1 MSKVEIYDTTLR
13 DGSQGEGISFS
24 REDKLK
30 ILKCLDGFRVDYIEG
45 GWPGSNPKDIEFF
58 RAAKDVPLEHAK
70 LAAFGS
76 TCRPGKAPEDDK
88 NLQALLEVGTGVVT
102 IFGKS
107 WKLHVTEVFRTTLE
121 ENLRMI
127 EESVKFLRSQGKE
140 VIYDAEHFF
149 DGYRDDPSYALE
161 TLAAASNGG
170 ARVLVL
176 CDTNGGTLPAVVGK
190 AVTEVKAR
198 FPRQNVGI
206 HTHNDSGVATANSLE
221 AVERGAMHVQG
232 TFNGLGERC
241 GNADLSNIIPNL
253 LLKMDRELSIG
264 RQDLVHL
271 THIARYVCAIA
282 NRAFPENL
290 PYVGQMAFAH
300 KGGVH
305 VNSVMKLAATY
316 EHIEPDVV
324 GNSRRVLISEL
335 SGKANVQH
343 LADAEGIRLEEDP
356 QAAQRAVEEIK
367 QLENYGYVFEGAEAS
382 STLIILKHMGRL
394 PELFDLVRYRVAV
407 EHRATGGAF
416 SEATVKIRVRGEEH
430 LAVGEGVGP
439 VDALD
444 SALRS
449 AIRQFYPELDCIV
462 LNDYRVRIINA
473 AAGAHAKV
481 CVFIDSFD
489 KAEDVSWG
497 TVGAGENIIEASWS
511 ALKDSII
518 YGLLQRQRPEFWHE
532 NVRQA
537 AKSKRVAGETAASPR
552 T

>member
-1 MSKVEIYDTTLR
+1 MARVEIYDTTLR

-30 ILKCLDGFRVDYIEG
+30 ILKCLDAFGVDYIEG
-45 GWPGSNPKDIEFF
+45 GWPGSNPKDVEFF
-58 RAAKDVPLEHAK
+58 LAAKDVPLENAR

-76 TCRPGKAPEDDK
+76 TCRPGKAAEDDR
-88 NLQALLEVGTGVVT
+88 NLQSLIEVGTPVVT

-127 EESVKFLRSQGKE
+127 EDSVRFLGAQGRE

-149 DGYRDDPSYALE
+149 DGYRDDPAYALE
-161 TLAAASNGG
+161 TLAAAARGG
-170 ARVLVL
+170 ARTLVL
-176 CDTNGGTLPAVVGK
+176 CDTNGGTLPMLLGK
-190 AVTEVKAR
+190 IVSEVRLK
-198 FPRQNVGI
+198 FPRERLGI

-221 AVERGAMHVQG
+221 AIERGAVHVQG

-253 LLKMDRELSIG
+253 LLKLGHTLGISREK
-264 RQDLVHL
+264 LVHL
-271 THIARYVCAIA
+271 TYTARYLSAIA
-282 NRAFPENL
+282 NRSFPENL

-324 GNSRRVLISEL
+324 GNTRRVLISEL
-335 SGKANVQH
+335 SGKANVLH
-343 LADAEGIRLEEDP
+343 LAGAEGLELEAHP
-356 QAAQRAVEEIK
+356 QAAQRAVDEIK
-367 QLENYGYVFEGAEAS
+367 QLENDGYVFEGAEAS
-382 STLIILKHMGRL
+382 SMLIVLKHMGTL
-394 PELFDLVRYRVAV
+394 PEFFELVRYRVAV

-444 SALRS
+444 AALRS
-449 AIRQFYPELDCIV
+449 AIREFYPELEAIA
-462 LNDYRVRIINA
+462 LHDYRVRIINA
-473 AAGAHAKV
+473 VAGTHARV
-481 CVFIDSFD
+481 CVFIETMDRASE
-489 KAEDVSWG
+489 KTWG
-497 TVGAGENIIEASWS
+497 TVGAGENIIEASWL
-511 ALKDSII
+511 ALRDSIL
-518 YGLLQRQRPEFWHE
+518 YGLWRRS
-532 NVRQA
+532 RDA
-537 AKSKRVAGETAASPR
+537 TAK
-552 T
+552 

>member
-30 ILKCLDGFRVDYIEG
+30 ILKCLDGFKVDFVEG
-45 GWPGSNPKDIEFF
+45 GWPGSNPKDVEFF
-58 RAAKDVPLEHAK
+58 LAAKDVPLEHTK
-70 LAAFGS
+70 LTSFGS

-88 NLQALLEVGTGVVT
+88 NLQSLIDVGTGVVT

-107 WKLHVTEVFRTTLE
+107 WKLHVTEVFRTTLG

-127 EESVKFLRSQGKE
+127 EDSVRYLRSNSRE

-149 DGYRDDPSYALE
+149 DGFKDDPSYALE
-161 TLAAASNGG
+161 TIAAALRGG
-170 ARVLVL
+170 ARVITL
-176 CDTNGGTLPAVVGK
+176 CDTNGGTLPTALGK
-190 AVTEVKAR
+190 IVSTVRER
-198 FPRQNVGI
+198 FPQASVGI
-206 HTHNDSGVATANSLE
+206 HTHNDSGVATANTLE

-253 LLKMDRELSIG
+253 VLKMGRELSI
-264 RQDLVHL
+264 RRENLVHL
-271 THIARYVCAIA
+271 THTARYVCALA
-282 NRAFPENL
+282 NRTFPENL

-316 EHIEPDVV
+316 EHIEPDLV

-335 SGKANVQH
+335 SGKANVLH
-343 LADAEGIRLEEDP
+343 LAIAEGINIDEQP
-356 QAAQRAVEEIK
+356 HAAQRAVDEIK
-367 QLENYGYVFEGAEAS
+367 QRENEGYVFEGAEAS
-382 STLIILKHMGRL
+382 STLIILKHMGLL
-394 PELFDLVRYRVAV
+394 PEFFDLVRYRVAV
-407 EHRATGGAF
+407 EHRATGGTF
-416 SEATVKIRVRGEEH
+416 SEATVKIRVSGEEH

-449 AIRQFYPELDCIV
+449 AIHEFYPELERIA
-462 LNDYRVRIINA
+462 LHDYRVRIINA
-473 AAGAHAKV
+473 AAGTHARV
-481 CVFIDSFD
+481 CVFIETVD
-489 KAEDVSWG
+489 KDQEVTWG
-497 TVGAGENIIEASWS
+497 SVGAGENIIEASWS

-518 YGLLQRQRPEFWHE
+518 YGLWRKSRK
-532 NVRQA
+532 
-537 AKSKRVAGETAASPR
+537 AKG
-552 T
+552 

>member
-1 MSKVEIYDTTLR
+1 MPKVEIYDTTLR

-30 ILKCLDGFRVDYIEG
+30 ILKCLDGFFVDFVEG
-45 GWPGSNPKDIEFF
+45 GWPGSNPKDVDFF
-58 RAAKDVPLEHAK
+58 RAAKDVPLEHAC

-88 NLQALLEVGTGVVT
+88 NLQSLIEVGTGVVT

-107 WKLHVTEVFRTTLE
+107 WKLHVTEIFRTTLE

-127 EESVKFLRSQGKE
+127 EESVRYLKSEGRE

-149 DGYRDDPSYALE
+149 DGYRDDASYALE
-161 TLAAASNGG
+161 TLAAAARGG

-176 CDTNGGTLPAVVGK
+176 CDTNGGTLPRTLGEIVGAVRLRLPG
-190 AVTEVKAR
+190 TS
-198 FPRQNVGI
+198 VGI

-221 AVERGAMHVQG
+221 AIERGAMHVQG

-241 GNADLSNIIPNL
+241 GNADLANIIPSL
-253 LLKMDRELSIG
+253 ILKMGKDLSIT
-264 RQDLVHL
+264 REKLVHL
-271 THIARYVCAIA
+271 THTARYVSAIA
-282 NRAFPENL
+282 NRTFPENH

-305 VNSVMKLAATY
+305 VNSVLKLANTY
-316 EHIEPDVV
+316 EHIEPDLV

-335 SGKANVQH
+335 AGKANIHH
-343 LADAEGIRLEEDP
+343 LAVAEGLDLDAHP
-356 QAAQRAVEEIK
+356 KAAQLAVEEIK
-367 QLENYGYVFEGAEAS
+367 QLENDGYVFEGAEAS
-382 STLIILKHMGRL
+382 STLVILKHMGRL
-394 PELFDLVRYRVAV
+394 PEFFELVRYRVAV

-444 SALRS
+444 AALRS
-449 AIRQFYPELDCIV
+449 AIREFYPELDRIV
-462 LNDYRVRIINA
+462 LHDYRVRIINA
-473 AAGAHAKV
+473 TAGTHARV
-481 CVFIDSFD
+481 CVFIESMD
-489 KAEDVSWG
+489 KDEEVTWG

-511 ALKDSII
+511 ALKDSLL
-518 YGLLQRQRPEFWHE
+518 YGLWRK
-532 NVRQA
+532 QA
-537 AKSKRVAGETAASPR
+537 GAR
-552 T
+552 